1 MDKVV
6 GMRVFT
12 AVAKNRSFSVAA
24 KKLSLS
30 KAMVSKHVQSLEDSL
45 GVRLFNRTTRRLNLT
60 DAGALYYDKVNII
73 LGEIDEADSSISQ
86 LNSEPK
92 GKLNIMAQPSFGA
105 FHLSRALSLYLK
117 KFPGV
122 TANLELSQRIPDL
135 VEDNIDLAFHV
146 GKLNDSISTYSIGE
160 TCYLCLSGIY

>member
-105 FHLSRALSLYLK
+105 FHLS
-117 KFPGV
+117 
-122 TANLELSQRIPDL
+122 
-135 VEDNIDLAFHV
+135 
-146 GKLNDSISTYSIGE
+146 
-160 TCYLCLSGIY
+160 GIL